1 MQKLISIKK
10 IFTADIFKISFLNAI
25 AVLIKMLTAFVSMK
39 AVANIL
45 GAAGPMGIAMLGQ
58 LNNLTAILLAAT
70 NGGINNGITRYIA
83 ENAND
88 EKEYQPFLGTGFWIT
103 AVLSVI
109 CGLVLIIGAG
119 FFATHILKDIQ
130 YITVFYIFGFTV
142 ILYGLNTLLISVI
155 NGFKEFKKYVIANI
169 LGSIIGLVFTI
180 VLAYNFGI
188 FGALIAAVT
197 YQSIVFILTLFLV
210 LKTKWFKPREFIKHF
225 SKPAAIKL
233 GHYSLMALVTAA
245 VMPLSQLVVRGHI
258 SDYDTSD
265 AGLRYAGLW
274 EAINRVS
281 NMFLM
286 VFATSL
292 SVYYLPRLTELKTDR
307 ELRNEVFSVVK
318 LVGPLLLIFSIALYA
333 GRNIVI
339 HVLFTDA
346 FAEMESLF
354 TFQVLGDFFKL
365 ISWVLAYI
373 MIAKSMTKTYI
384 IMEFVSSLSQIAFSI
399 FFFESYKKAGTT
411 MGIEGATMGYATS
424 HFLYL
429 ICMVFIFRKIVFLK
443 PDSGR

>member
-1 MQKLISIKK
+1 MQKLLSIKK
-10 IFTADIFKISFLNAI
+10 IFSADIFKVSFLNAI

-58 LNNLTAILLAAT
+58 LNNLTAILLAAS

-103 AVLSVI
+103 AVLSVV
-109 CGLVLIIGAG
+109 CGLVLIVGAG
-119 FFATHILKDIQ
+119 FFAIHILKDIQ
-130 YITVFYIFGFTV
+130 YITVFYIFGGTV

-169 LGSIIGLVFTI
+169 LGSIVGLVFTI

-188 FGALIAAVT
+188 YGALIAAVT

-210 LKTKWFKPREFIKHF
+210 LNAKWFKPREIIKHF
-225 SKPAAIKL
+225 SKPVAVKL

-258 SDYDTSD
+258 STHSISD
-265 AGLRYAGLW
+265 AGLWNDAGLW
-274 EAINRVS
+274 EGINRIS

-292 SVYYLPRLTELKTDR
+292 SVYYLPRLTELKTQR
-307 ELRNEVFSVVK
+307 ELRNEVFSVFK
-318 LVGPLLLIFSIALYA
+318 LVAPLLMIFSISLYL

-339 HVLFTDA
+339 NVLFTDA
-346 FAEMESLF
+346 FARMESLF
-354 TFQVLGDFFKL
+354 PFQILGDFFKL

-384 IMEFVSSLSQIAFSI
+384 IMEFVSSISQIVFSL
-399 FFFESYKKAGTT
+399 FFFDRF
-411 MGIEGATMGYATS
+411 GIVGATMGYATS

-429 ICMVFIFRKIVFLK
+429 LCMIFIFRKIIFLK
-443 PDSGR
+443 PDSR

>member
-10 IFTADIFKISFLNAI
+10 IFTADIFKVSFLNAI

-58 LNNLTAILLAAT
+58 LNNLTAILLAAS

-83 ENAND
+83 ENADD

-103 AVLSVI
+103 ATLSVV
-109 CGLVLIIGAG
+109 CGLVLILGAG

-130 YITVFYIFGFTV
+130 YITVFYIFGVTV

-188 FGALIAAVT
+188 YGALIAAVT
-197 YQSIVFILTLFLV
+197 YQSIVFILTLLLV
-210 LKTKWFKPREFIKHF
+210 LNTKWFKPREIIRHF

-258 SDYDTSD
+258 SNYNIDD
-265 AGLRYAGLW
+265 AGLW
-274 EAINRVS
+274 EGINRVS

-292 SVYYLPRLTELKTDR
+292 SVYYLPRLTELKTQR

-318 LVGPLLLIFSIALYA
+318 LVAPLLMIFSIALFA
-333 GRNIVI
+333 GRHIVI

-346 FAEMESLF
+346 FAKMESLF
-354 TFQVLGDFFKL
+354 MFQVLGDFFKL
-365 ISWVLAYI
+365 LSWVLAYI
-373 MIAKSMTKTYI
+373 MIARSMTRTYI

-399 FFFESYKKAGTT
+399 FFFERFKEVGST
-411 MGIEGATMGYATS
+411 MGIQGATMGYATS

-443 PDSGR
+443 PDAGQ

>member
-10 IFTADIFKISFLNAI
+10 IFTADIFKVSFLNAI
-25 AVLIKMLTAFVSMK
+25 AVFIKMLTSFVSMK

-45 GAAGPMGIAMLGQ
+45 GASGPMGIAMLGQ
-58 LNNLTAILLAAT
+58 LNNLTAILLAAS

-83 ENAND
+83 EHAD
-88 EKEYQPFLGTGFWIT
+88 SEKEYKPFLGTGFWIT
-103 AVLSVI
+103 AVLSLI

-119 FFATHILKDIQ
+119 FFATTILKDIQ
-130 YITVFYIFGFTV
+130 YISVFYIFGGTI

-155 NGFKEFKKYVIANI
+155 NGFKEFKKYVVANI
-169 LGSIIGLVFTI
+169 LGSIIGLLFTI

-188 FGALIAAVT
+188 YGALIAAVT
-197 YQSIVFILTLFLV
+197 YQSIVFILTLLLV
-210 LKTKWFKPREFIKHF
+210 LNTKWFKPREIIKNF
-225 SKPAAIKL
+225 SKPAAVKL

-258 SDYDTSD
+258 SNQNINE
-265 AGLRYAGLW
+265 AGLW
-274 EAINRVS
+274 EGINRVS

-292 SVYYLPRLTELKTDR
+292 SVYYLPRLTELKTQK
-307 ELRNEVFSVVK
+307 ELHNEVFSVFK
-318 LVGPLLLIFSIALYA
+318 LVAPLLLIFSVSLYA
-333 GRNIVI
+333 GRYIVI

-346 FAEMESLF
+346 FARMESLF
-354 TFQVLGDFFKL
+354 PFQVLGDFFKL

-384 IMEFVSSLSQIAFSI
+384 LMEFVSSLSQIAFSL
-399 FFFESYKKAGTT
+399 FFFDRY
-411 MGIEGATMGYATS
+411 GIVGATIGYATS
-424 HFLYL
+424 HLLYL
-429 ICMVFIFRKIVFLK
+429 LSMIFIFRKIVFLK
-443 PDSGR
+443 KENT